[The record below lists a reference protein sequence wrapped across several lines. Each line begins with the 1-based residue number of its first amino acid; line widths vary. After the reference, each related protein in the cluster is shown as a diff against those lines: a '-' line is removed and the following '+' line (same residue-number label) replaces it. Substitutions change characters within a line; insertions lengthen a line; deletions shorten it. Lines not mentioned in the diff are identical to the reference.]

1 MMEWIFQHLNIIF
14 TDIKGAKE
22 ELNALH
28 QFLILLHYER
38 SREYSAGKPSIEKK
52 FDYDILRWMEDAPNK
67 KLSEFKK
74 VVTYYFKETKFSK
87 LSKEKVW
94 KSFGF
99 NLSKKE
105 EHNCT
110 WVNRLWL
117 SRTQR
122 RISRGDKAPSKQ
134 RMTHDTSIAEKIGL

>member
-1 MMEWIFQHLNIIF
+1 ME
-14 TDIKGAKE
+14 
-22 ELNALH
+22 
-28 QFLILLHYER
+28 Y
-38 SREYSAGKPSIEKK
+38 
-52 FDYDILRWMEDAPNK
+52 APNK

-74 VVTYYFKETKFSK
+74 VVTYSFEETKFSK

-105 EHNCT
+105 EYNNQ
-110 WVNRLWL
+110 WVSRLWL

-134 RMTHDTSIAEKIGL
+134 RMTHDTSIAEKVGLYKKTISIPSAINKAPRNWRWNLAH